1 MIEKLRQKTK
11 FILLA
16 FCVALAVFNYD
27 RIVVR
32 LLSFAPASVENH
44 WAEQYMPDKFWLHRV
59 DSVAKQQEFAGKYA
73 GLEFDIIYYEDSRAF
88 ENSHDK
94 DDLKAYNLEKQFQK
108 YASLPTK
115 NNLWLDFKNLSL
127 DNKDDALTVLN
138 SLMDKYGVDKS
149 KVYVESKCYQALDAF
164 KQAGFKTSYYF
175 PYYKFKK
182 MSKTEINDVKIKTE
196 AIAASG
202 NIDAISFQGDYYEF
216 VSGLQLPPNIVLLSW
231 LDGQSWYEVLLRR
244 KYAAIRDDDR
254 VKVILVREHGKYH
267 R

>member
-27 RIVVR
+27 RIAVR
-32 LLSFAPASVENH
+32 LLSFVPASVENR
-44 WAEQYMPDKFWLHRV
+44 WAGQCMPDKFWLHRV
-59 DSVAKQQEFAGKYA
+59 DSVGKQQEFAGKYA

-94 DDLKAYNLEKQFQK
+94 VDLDAYNLEKQFQE
-108 YASLPTK
+108 YASLAIK
-115 NNLWLDFKNLSL
+115 NELWLDFKNLSL
-127 DNKDDALTVLN
+127 DNKEDALAVLN
-138 SLMDKYGVDKS
+138 SLMDRYGVDKS
-149 KVYVESKCYQALDAF
+149 KVWVESKCWQALDVF

-182 MSKTEINDVKIKTE
+182 MSTEEINNVKIKTQ
-196 AIAASG
+196 AIAGSG
-202 NIDAISFQGDYYEF
+202 NVDAVSFQGDYYEF
-216 VSGLQLPPNIVLLSW
+216 VSSLQLPPRIALLCW
-231 LDGQSWYEVLLRR
+231 LDGQRWYEVLLRR

-254 VKVILVREHGKYH
+254 VKVILVKEHGRYH